1 MDDPIDDPWDWC
13 LDRVVQELCTEN
25 RTWQPRSKATLQPDP
40 IFLEQALREQEI
52 TGDALLQH
60 VSDDFMKSDM
70 NIKALGRRMFVHSAI
85 AELRSMSPQYQTYH
99 RKDNPLSDGS
109 YINRSSNDL
118 STTTSAVEQARIAR
132 LAQQEP
138 LAKRQKVRDDPADQS
153 EALFDD
159 HSIPVQDETPDIS
172 APKVASIEVNGKKRK
187 RIAPTLITTVIDPN
201 RDRQIPTDADNVVW
215 NDPQN
220 TSIEP
225 GVVYIGDDGRKRLV
239 PINSGGVS
247 TNVDSSRRVPA
258 PTSVSSTNAA
268 TKQAKAVLDSGYLG
282 KRKTTADDV
291 FYGVGI
297 GEDLPSITV
306 SEFELV
312 GQHISTGRRRYIHDL
327 MKSYLRT
334 RSKPIAFER
343 SGEDFYAVIPYAPRL
358 VPKFH
363 KPSFTLFHSENKQ
376 IRAKREELQAWPEVD
391 PERPLITKALGVGQN
406 HASFDL
412 ADPALLQNGV
422 DTDDFDFLEKYRY
435 LEGGDEVLPIYGE
448 SDSENDFDEALW
460 NEIEAERG
468 AIKQQ
473 PLKEFK
479 KQPLSKEA
487 IDSAINRGISELVA
501 KWTSKKLP
509 KLQTK
514 AWHIWK
520 KAHHGGALKLVLQK
534 LQNELTHFI
543 KRIES
548 LRREIQR
555 ELWSAP
561 SQVVRQT
568 AIMEQTIFDLEE
580 TKFRISTL
588 DKATCP
594 ERPLKS
600 SSEPEIL
607 QPTQTQVLAER
618 ESIEGEGEFVE
629 SGTETISSIDD
640 LDDFVIDDPPIASE
654 HGLNLANSE
663 NTEASDDEVDSAI
676 SDASILQLSPKR
688 FTPNRIKAV
697 KIFSSKSR
705 SNSPYQSQSQILE
718 SPTPSPTPVKE
729 EAQAPNHHTSSGLS
743 IIDLTTIDSDGS
755 ASSSAIDLVSPEK
768 PKFQMQIKPK
778 IRLVHRNSPVGGS
791 PIQIFSDDE
800 ITPHDLPPY
809 QDTAAI
815 SKYSPHV
822 WVQNED
828 RKRLIISVLYH
839 LGTSREPI
847 LNILRTVSE
856 ESLRDNVQEVIQA
869 LKKSETHV
877 KGLDESLLRTLTRF
891 IWLFEI
897 YLDCK
902 QHDYREQPNPTSL
915 EKLERS
921 LPHFERFYRLCHKLP
936 GYFDPSFKPFPLG
949 PSSPRRHT
957 KGEEKASDACTSPDG
972 GVNDVEED
980 DEDEDGEPLSAIR
993 RRPREVDVSTA
1004 SEDEEILLDPEDTP
1018 RKKRKLIEDESAKN
1032 LREADRQRIAE
1043 QEERRKRLRANLA
1056 KSGVNGDDQ
1065 GHIIIND
1072 AKSEDQG
1079 YVLVHT
1085 DIAGRIKKHQIEG
1098 IRFMWNQIVT
1108 DEKTKQGCLLA
1119 HTMGLGKT
1127 MQVITLLVAIAQA
1140 SASDDPS
1147 VVAQVPESL
1156 RRSRTLVLCPPGLVD
1171 NWMDELLTWGSSD
1184 ILGDFRK
1191 IDSAAANKNSRL
1203 PTISKWYEDGGVLIM
1218 GYEMFR
1224 NLVRNMATKTRDPP
1238 LDEEQHEK
1246 VKRELLEGPNI
1257 IVADEAHKLK
1267 NTKGALASVAAQF
1280 KSKSR
1285 IALTGSPLSNSV
1297 EEYHSMID
1305 WVAPNYLGP
1314 IREFRDKYAEPIHI
1328 GLWQDSSAY
1337 ERRKSL
1343 KMLGVLKQDIAPK
1356 VHRAD
1361 MSVLRHDLPP
1371 KKEFVITVPLTDFQK
1386 QAYSIYVQSMMSG
1399 GGYARTKSG
1408 DVTSTTLWHWLAI
1421 LSLLCN
1427 HPRCFQSKLTERK
1440 EEVKKDIAAIGQASN
1455 SDLDTAIAEDINA
1468 PIWKVGV
1475 SQELIK
1481 AEMSL
1486 FRDSGKDMNSIELS
1500 NKIRILCQILDVSKA
1515 VGDKV
1520 LVFSQSIP
1528 TLDFLEELCKTQDR
1542 KYARLDGKTP
1552 MSKRQA
1558 LTKAFNQGGL
1568 ELYLISTTA
1577 GGLGLNL
1584 PGANRVV
1591 IFDFKFNPIAE
1602 EQAVGRAYRIGQ
1614 KKETFVYRFVAG
1626 GTFED
1631 TVHNKTVFKMQLAK
1645 RVVDKKSP
1653 VAYAKKKLAEF
1664 LFEPRE
1670 VEQKD
1675 LDEFKGMDKVLDII
1689 LASQREA
1696 STIRAIVQ
1704 TDTFEL
1710 DDEDKLTAAEED
1722 EVRQLYEEEQLKRSD
1737 PAAYHAKLRQ
1747 AQSMVQAWPQN
1758 RGQAPIASPS
1768 IGTTVPLASQFK
1780 GNAPLQN
1787 GVTYPAASPFFAE
1800 QPRISTSRIIPPE
1813 RLHTNYPNL
1822 GGLTARTLPTPTSN
1836 LDSPAQVRKREA
1848 PTTNGIAELVTPP
1861 PRQRPPVEGP
1871 SRGRSP
1877 VRGSSTKVR
1886 SATPEPEASPSPLS
1900 KHRPR
1905 RGNSLSRS
1913 QGSPEKYQKLLRN
1926 IESVLRTAQKP
1937 EKLSGPAVEKCNEIA
1952 STIAQQIERQIGR
1965 LDLGRQG
1972 LKDVLRLLQADFTTC
1987 QALIS
1992 NQMSATALIEKAEK
2006 VEKTRGD
2013 VKNSAIFAAMSARPG
2028 PKPVPSLRTPVVRSS
2043 HHTPSSRTEKQ
2054 LEDKTTHSS
2063 KRAKLPHWAR
2073 RELGKTHKDAPKS
2086 SHYSPS
2092 RWKR

>member
-1 MDDPIDDPWDWC
+1 MDDPVDDPWDWC

-25 RTWQPRSKATLQPDP
+25 RTWQPRSKTTPQPDP
-40 IFLEQALREQEI
+40 VLLEQALREQEI
-52 TGDALLQH
+52 TGETLLQII
-60 VSDDFMKSDM
+60 SDDFMKNDM
-70 NIKALGRRMFVHSAI
+70 NIKAIGRRMFVHSAI
-85 AELRSMSPQYQTYH
+85 AELRSMSPRYQTYH
-99 RKDNPLSDGS
+99 RRDNPPSDGS
-109 YINRSSNDL
+109 CIYRSSNEL

-138 LAKRQKVRDDPADQS
+138 LAKRQKVRDDHADQS

-159 HSIPVQDETPDIS
+159 HIIPIQDETHDVS
-172 APKVASIEVNGKKRK
+172 APEIATKEVNSKKRK
-187 RIAPTLITTVIDPN
+187 RVAPTLITPIIDPSRN
-201 RDRQIPTDADNVVW
+201 RQIPTDADNVVW
-215 NDPQN
+215 NAPQN
-220 TSIEP
+220 TRIEP
-225 GVVYIGDDGRKRLV
+225 GVVFIGNDGRKRLV

-247 TNVDSSRRVPA
+247 TIADSPRPA
-258 PTSVSSTNAA
+258 STRTSVHNTNAA
-268 TKQAKAVLDSGYLG
+268 IKQTRAITDLGYLG
-282 KRKTTADDV
+282 KRKTTADSV

-297 GEDLPSITV
+297 GDDLPSVTV

-312 GQHISTGRRRYIHDL
+312 GRHISTGQRLYIHHL
-327 MKSYLRT
+327 IKSYLRT
-334 RSKPIAFER
+334 RCKPIAFKR
-343 SGEDFYAVIPYAPRL
+343 NGEDFHAVIPYAPRL
-358 VPKFH
+358 VPKFY
-363 KPSFTLFHSENKQ
+363 KPSFTLFHSESRQ
-376 IRAKREELQAWPEVD
+376 IRAKREELHAWPEID
-391 PERPLITKALGVGQN
+391 PERPLVTKALGVEQN
-406 HASFDL
+406 YASFDL
-412 ADPALLQNGV
+412 ADPTLLQNGV
-422 DTDDFDFLEKYRY
+422 DTDDFNFLEKYRY

-448 SDSENDFDEALW
+448 SDSENDFDENLW
-460 NEIEAERG
+460 KEIEAERG
-468 AIKQQ
+468 AIEQR

-479 KQPLSKEA
+479 KKPLSKEA
-487 IDSAINRGISELVA
+487 IDCAINQGISELVA

-509 KLQTK
+509 KLQAT

-520 KAHHGGALKLVLQK
+520 KAHRGGVLKLVLEK
-534 LQNELTHFI
+534 LHNELVHFI
-543 KRIES
+543 ERIES

-561 SQVVRQT
+561 PQVVRQT
-568 AIMEQTIFDLEE
+568 AIMEQTIFDLED

-594 ERPLKS
+594 EKPVKLDLK
-600 SSEPEIL
+600 PEL
-607 QPTQTQVLAER
+607 PQPTQTQVLIEN
-618 ESIEGEGEFVE
+618 ESIEGEGESIE
-629 SGTETISSIDD
+629 SESETTSSIDD
-640 LDDFVIDDPPIASE
+640 LDDFIVENHTASE
-654 HGLNLANSE
+654 HELDLADSE
-663 NTEASDDEVDSAI
+663 NTEASNDEVDSNM
-676 SDASILQLSPKR
+676 SDTGILQLTPKR
-688 FTPNRIKAV
+688 FTFNRIKTV
-697 KIFSSKSR
+697 KFVSSKSR
-705 SNSPYQSQSQILE
+705 SNSPNLLQSQRLE
-718 SPTPSPTPVKE
+718 SPTPSLTPVE
-729 EAQAPNHHTSSGLS
+729 EIPQVPDHASSS
-743 IIDLTTIDSDGS
+743 PSVIDLTIIDSDGS
-755 ASSSAIDLVSPEK
+755 TSSSAIKLLSPEK
-768 PKFQMQIKPK
+768 PKSQMQIKPK
-778 IRLVHRNSPVGGS
+778 IRLAHQNTPLDGS
-791 PIQIFSDDE
+791 PIRIFSDEE
-800 ITPHDLPPY
+800 ITLHDLPPY
-809 QDTAAI
+809 RNTAAI

-822 WVQNED
+822 WAQNED

-856 ESLRDNVQEVIQA
+856 ESLRDNVQEVIRA

-877 KGLDESLLRTLTRF
+877 KGLDESLFRTLTRF

-902 QHDYREQPNPTSL
+902 QHNYHEQPNPKSL
-915 EKLERS
+915 EKLERG
-921 LPHFERFYRLCHKLP
+921 LPQFERFYRLCHKLP

-949 PSSPRRHT
+949 PSSPRRHL
-957 KGEEKASDACTSPDG
+957 KEREDASDACTSLNEE
-972 GVNDVEED
+972 VNAVEED
-980 DEDEDGEPLSAIR
+980 NEDEDGEPLPAMR
-993 RRPREVDVSTA
+993 RRPRGARVSTA
-1004 SEDEEILLDPEDTP
+1004 SEDEMLPDPEGTP
-1018 RKKRKLIEDESAKN
+1018 RKRRKLIEDENAKN

-1056 KSGVNGDDQ
+1056 KSGVNGDGQ

-1085 DIAGRIKKHQIEG
+1085 DIAGKIKKHQIEG

-1140 SASDDPS
+1140 SVSDDAS

-1184 ILGDFRK
+1184 ILGHFRK
-1191 IDSAAANKNSRL
+1191 IDSTTANRNSRL
-1203 PTISKWYEDGGVLIM
+1203 PSISKWYEDGGVLIM

-1238 LDEEQHEK
+1238 LDEEQHRK
-1246 VKRELLEGPNI
+1246 VRRELLEGPNI

-1267 NTKGALASVAAQF
+1267 NTKGALALVASQF

-1314 IREFRDKYAEPIHI
+1314 IREFREKYAEPIHI

-1440 EEVKKDIAAIGQASN
+1440 EEVRKDIVTIGQTSN

-1475 SQELIK
+1475 SQELIE

-1486 FRDSGKDMNSIELS
+1486 FRDYGKDINSIELS
-1500 NKIRILCQILDVSKA
+1500 NKIRILCQILDASKA

-1528 TLDFLEELCKTQDR
+1528 TLDFLEELCKTQNR

-1552 MSKRQA
+1552 MSKRQV
-1558 LTKAFNQGGL
+1558 LTKAFNQGSL

-1670 VEQKD
+1670 VEQKN
-1675 LDEFKGMDKVLDII
+1675 LDEFRGMDKVLDII
-1689 LASQREA
+1689 LTSQEEA
-1696 STIRAIVQ
+1696 RTIRAIVQ

-1710 DDEDKLTAAEED
+1710 DDEDKLTAEEEK

-1737 PAAYHAKLRQ
+1737 PATYHAKLRQ
-1747 AQSMVQAWPQN
+1747 AQYTVQLWPQSG
-1758 RGQAPIASPS
+1758 GQAPIASPP
-1768 IGTTVPLASQFK
+1768 IGTTTLLGSQFRE
-1780 GNAPLQN
+1780 NPPPQN
-1787 GVTYPAASPFFAE
+1787 GMTYPAASPFFTD

-1813 RLHTNYPNL
+1813 RLHTHYPILDN
-1822 GGLTARTLPTPTSN
+1822 LTAQMLTRPTSN
-1836 LDSPAQVRKREA
+1836 LDSPTQTREPEVA
-1848 PTTNGIAELVTPP
+1848 MTNGTAEPVRPP
-1861 PRQRPPVEGP
+1861 SIQRPPVERP
-1871 SRGRSP
+1871 LRGQSP
-1877 VRGSSTKVR
+1877 VRGSSTRVR
-1886 SATPEPEASPSPLS
+1886 SATPEPEASASPPS

-1905 RGNSLSRS
+1905 RGNSQS
-1913 QGSPEKYQKLLRN
+1913 QSQENPEKYQK
-1926 IESVLRTAQKP
+1926 V
-1937 EKLSGPAVEKCNEIA
+1937 
-1952 STIAQQIERQIGR
+1952 
-1965 LDLGRQG
+1965 
-1972 LKDVLRLLQADFTTC
+1972 
-1987 QALIS
+1987 
-1992 NQMSATALIEKAEK
+1992 
-2006 VEKTRGD
+2006 
-2013 VKNSAIFAAMSARPG
+2013 
-2028 PKPVPSLRTPVVRSS
+2028 SLRFFMAV
-2043 HHTPSSRTEKQ
+2043 
-2054 LEDKTTHSS
+2054 
-2063 KRAKLPHWAR
+2063 
-2073 RELGKTHKDAPKS
+2073 GF
-2086 SHYSPS
+2086 
-2092 RWKR
+2092 